1 MKALFQRLQQRTQ
14 EVVSVME
21 RCKSQG
27 SSSSEQAVQAGTLL
41 YSISED
47 VQTIMD
53 MSTQIATAIDEQNQ
67 VASEVNKNVVKIR
80 DIAEQAATHAET
92 NAQTS
97 EEVSAQ
103 AEVCCIKRLKSL
115 MFNLNWNQS
124 GSRVAFFIFKL
135 R

>member
-1 MKALFQRLQQRTQ
+1 SLAQRTQDSTQEIESIISTLQQRTQ

-21 RCKSQG
+21 RCKTQG

-67 VASEVNKNVVKIR
+67 VASEVNKNVIKIR
-80 DIAEQAATHAET
+80 DIAEQAATHAQT

-97 EEVSAQ
+97 EEVSTQ
-103 AEVCCIKRLKSL
+103 AEVLHRAIEK
-115 MFNLNWNQS
+115 FN
-124 GSRVAFFIFKL
+124 V
-135 R
+135 